1 MSIARSGPVEP
12 VQDCRVRSRHSRAGG
27 NPGLFPAAAPLDT
40 RFRGYDRTGPFCL
53 ADRASHLFRKGVVRC

>member
-40 RFRGYDRTGPFCL
+40 RFRGYDRTV
-53 ADRASHLFRKGVVRC
+53 LFVWRTEPATYFEKEL